1 MKNILGLLFGLGC
14 ILLVSCSGADVEVV
28 SETPAPMVETPTPAE
43 ETSAPVAE
51 TQATEEET
59 LVAVETQASEE
70 TYAEEPVM
78 ETETETEVETETET
92 TEPVVEEEV
101 TQ

>member
-28 SETPAPMVETPTPAE
+28 SETPA
-43 ETSAPVAE
+43 
-51 TQATEEET
+51 TEEET
-59 LVAVETQASEE
+59 LVAVET
-70 TYAEEPVM
+70 
-78 ETETETEVETETET
+78 EVET